1 MSLRVILTTAGRVGN
16 TAPVLHERKTPQE
29 VGGGPEPPQAEAEP
43 ARNQA
48 LTVLTLG
55 WPEASKGK
63 NAERVE

>member
-1 MSLRVILTTAGRVGN
+1 M
-16 TAPVLHERKTPQE
+16 LHERKTPQE